1 MYIVI
6 STIIPRF
13 DFKFQGV
20 TARDLECDSDQ
31 FAIGTR
37 GKGVMYATVSEA
49 KL

>member
-6 STIIPRF
+6 ATIIQRF

-31 FAIGTR
+31 YAIGTR
-37 GKGVMYATVSEA
+37 GKCIMFAAASEVKA
-49 KL
+49 